1 MDQFI
6 GSHHNKIDAKG
17 RVSVPASFRS
27 VLKKFSKAG
36 EDATVTPLV
45 LRPSH
50 QYPCIEGWTEAA
62 FAALSAPLEDYEQY
76 SEEHEDL
83 SVGLFGDACVLETDK
98 EGRVVL
104 PAEMLAYAG
113 VGETVVF
120 IGASKNFQIWEPA
133 AGARRITEARERI
146 KSLSLRRKAA
156 A

>member
-36 EDATVTPLV
+36 EDSAVTPLV

-83 SVGLFGDACVLETDK
+83 SVGLFGDACVMETDK
-98 EGRVVL
+98 EGRIVL
-104 PAEMLAYAG
+104 PEEMRAYAG
-113 VGETVVF
+113 LGETLVF

-133 AGARRITEARERI
+133 AGARRIAEAREKI
-146 KSLSLRRKAA
+146 KSMALRRKVAA
-156 A
+156 

>member
-17 RVSVPASFRS
+17 RVSVPAPFRS
-27 VLKKFSKAG
+27 VLKKYSKAG
-36 EDATVTPLV
+36 EDAAVTPLV

-62 FAALSAPLEDYEQY
+62 FEDLKAPLDDFDQF

-83 SVGLFGDACVLETDK
+83 SIALCGDACVMETDK
-98 EGRVVL
+98 EGRIVI
-104 PAEMLAYAG
+104 PADMLAFAN
-113 VGETVVF
+113 VTGELVF

-133 AGARRITEARERI
+133 AGARRIAEARAKIR
-146 KSLSLRRKAA
+146 SMPLRKKVPA
-156 A
+156 